1 MKRILTIICAIA
13 LSASAYSQVKET
25 ATGTSVDG
33 VLEIDKLVH
42 DFGDVVTGSGP
53 LQCEF
58 KVKNLTQKPMAI
70 YNVSA
75 SCGCTDVEWTREPIQ
90 PGKTGVIR
98 VEYANSDGPYPFDKN
113 VTAYF
118 SSSKKPVV
126 LKLRGVAHE
135 KVVTVGERYP
145 VHLGQLGLRETE
157 IKAGNIT
164 QGSQKSDLF
173 MVANLGK
180 TPMKLS
186 FTDVSAG
193 LEIFAPD
200 QIVAA
205 GETAK
210 VRYIVTADRSRW
222 GKSWYH
228 ATPVVNGVK
237 QKPIDIWSFTKED
250 FSDWTAE
257 QRSKAAQPVF
267 ETNTFNFGTVRQGSR
282 VEAEFK
288 CKNNGK
294 SNFKVYK
301 VDSDWDAVKVEPVKD
316 IAPGKSGSYKIIVDT
331 SGMPEGEAMVIIT
344 MTTNTPNRPLV
355 NLFIGGAI
363 KK

>member
-1 MKRILTIICAIA
+1 
-13 LSASAYSQVKET
+13 
-25 ATGTSVDG
+25 
-33 VLEIDKLVH
+33 
-42 DFGDVVTGSGP
+42 
-53 LQCEF
+53 
-58 KVKNLTQKPMAI
+58 
-70 YNVSA
+70 
-75 SCGCTDVEWTREPIQ
+75 
-90 PGKTGVIR
+90 
-98 VEYANSDGPYPFDKN
+98 
-113 VTAYF
+113 
-118 SSSKKPVV
+118 
-126 LKLRGVAHE
+126 
-135 KVVTVGERYP
+135 
-145 VHLGQLGLRETE
+145 
-157 IKAGNIT
+157 
-164 QGSQKSDLF
+164 
-173 MVANLGK
+173 
-180 TPMKLS
+180 MKLS

-355 NLFIGGAI
+355 NLFIGGAM